1 MATSGGYCP
10 DYTPLRA
17 SSCAEFLGCTP
28 PPFSFLEL
36 VKPGS
41 KAGNAG
47 ISMPSLAPTAD
58 ALDTERHQGPFRS
71 VTNSAK
77 KPWIIGILIVLAVVV
92 AALWLLT
99 FKDFP

>member
-17 SSCAEFLGCTP
+17 PSYAEFLGCTP

-36 VKPGS
+36 VKPTS
-41 KAGNAG
+41 KNGNAG
-47 ISMPSLAPTAD
+47 ISTPSLAPTID
-58 ALDTERHQGPFRS
+58 VLDTERHPGPITS
-71 VTNSAK
+71 VTESAK
-77 KPWIIGILIVLAVVV
+77 KPGIIGVLIALAVVV

-99 FKDFP
+99 FENFP